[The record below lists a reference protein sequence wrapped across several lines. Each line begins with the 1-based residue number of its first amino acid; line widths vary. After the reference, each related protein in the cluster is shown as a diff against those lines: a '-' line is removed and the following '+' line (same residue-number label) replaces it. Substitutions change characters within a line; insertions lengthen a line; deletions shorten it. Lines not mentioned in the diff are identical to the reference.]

1 MMQHCV
7 SIIETGLDEA
17 IEASRKAVGM
27 GADLIEI
34 RFDHFA
40 QLPKD
45 LSRFKEFQI
54 PKIATLRSVAQG
66 GLYKGNDE
74 QKVKFLAKAYKA
86 AFDFID
92 LEEDFPLLHRRDLD
106 GTRIIVSSHVFDSSP
121 RMMNVVDRLVANG
134 SKGDTPKVV
143 YKAETI
149 TDVAALVAAGKL
161 YSLAERK
168 FALIGMGP
176 LGGITRVCANRYG
189 ASLTYVSLEP
199 GKEAAPGQI
208 DLATMKWLGDRAIVT
223 GITGHPLDH
232 TVSPAMHNAAFRA
245 LNVPGMYFKLPAAPV
260 ELEAV
265 TGTMIELDMRG
276 MNVTIPHKESIIP
289 LLDRLDLQAIKVGA
303 VNTIINNKG
312 TLIGS
317 NTDLY
322 GVAKTF
328 ELANFDVKDKD
339 VLVLGAGGASRA
351 VCAYLS
357 EAGANVKITN
367 RTNTKAASLAD
378 KFDKVTA
385 VEFDSLAKGKYAAMV
400 NCTPVGMKGF
410 PNDLPL
416 PIEAIQKGMLVL
428 DTIYNPAVTKL
439 MEVAKEKGALP
450 ISGKDMLIYQA
461 LKAFELWTGKA
472 PAYEVMEQAFREALP

>member
-7 SIIETGLDEA
+7 SIVEAGLDEA
-17 IEASRKAVGM
+17 VEASRKAVSM
-27 GADLIEI
+27 GADLIEV
-34 RFDHFA
+34 RFDHFP

-45 LSRFKEFQI
+45 FAPFKEFQI

-66 GLYKGNDE
+66 GRYKGSDE
-74 QKVKFLAKAYKA
+74 HKLKFLVKAYNG

-92 LEEDFPLLHRRDLD
+92 VEDDFPLLHHRDLD
-106 GTRIIVSSHVFDSSP
+106 GIRIIVSSHVFDTSP
-121 RMMNVVDRLVANG
+121 RMMAVVDRLVANG

-143 YKAETI
+143 YKAETL
-149 TDVAALVAAGKL
+149 TDVASLVAAGKL

-168 FALIGMGP
+168 FALIGIGE
-176 LGGITRVCANRYG
+176 LGSITRVCANRFG

-208 DLATMKWLGDRAIVT
+208 DLATMKWLGTKAVVT
-223 GITGHPLDH
+223 GITGHPLEH
-232 TVSPAMHNAAFRA
+232 TVSPAMHNAAFKA
-245 LNVPGMYFKLPAAPV
+245 LHLPGMYFKLPAAPV
-260 ELEAV
+260 ELESV
-265 TGTMIELDMRG
+265 TQMMLDLDMRG
-276 MNVTIPHKESIIP
+276 MNVTIPHKESVIS
-289 LLDRLDLQAIKVGA
+289 LLDRLDLHAIKVGA
-303 VNTIINNKG
+303 VNTIINDKG

-328 ELANFDVKDKD
+328 ELANFDPKDKE
-339 VLVLGAGGASRA
+339 VLVVGAGGASRA

-357 EAGANVKITN
+357 GAGAKVRITN

-378 KFDKVTA
+378 KFDNVTA
-385 VEFDSLAKGKYAAMV
+385 VGFDTLAKGRFEAVV

-410 PNDLPL
+410 PNELPL
-416 PIEAIQKGMLVL
+416 PIENIQKGMLVL
-428 DTIYNPAVTKL
+428 DTIYNPPVTKL
-439 MEVAKEKGALP
+439 LEVAREKGAVP

-461 LKAFELWTGKA
+461 LKAFELWTGKS

>member
-1 MMQHCV
+1 MQYCV

-40 QLPKD
+40 QLPRD
-45 LSRFKEFQI
+45 FSRFKEFQI

-66 GLYKGNDE
+66 GKYAGKDDIKLR
-74 QKVKFLAKAYKA
+74 FLVRAYNG

-92 LEEDFPLLHRRDLD
+92 VEEDFPLLHNRDLD
-106 GTRIIVSSHVFDSSP
+106 GIRIIVSSHIFDSSP
-121 RMMNVVDRLVANG
+121 RMMTVVDRLVANG

-143 YKAETI
+143 YKTETL
-149 TDVAALVAAGKL
+149 TDVASLVSAGKL

-176 LGGITRVCANRYG
+176 LGSITRVCANRFG

-199 GKEAAPGQI
+199 GKESAPGQI
-208 DLATMKWLGDRAIVT
+208 DLATMKWLGNRAIIT
-223 GITGHPLDH
+223 GIIGHPLEH

-245 LNVPGMYFKLPAAPV
+245 LRVPGMYFKLPAAPV

-265 TGTMIELDMRG
+265 TQMMVDLDMRG
-276 MNVTIPHKESIIP
+276 LNVTIPHKESIIS
-289 LLDRLDLQAIKVGA
+289 LLDRLDIDALKVGA
-303 VNTIINNKG
+303 VNTIINDKG
-312 TLIGS
+312 RLTGS

-322 GVAKTF
+322 GVARSF
-328 ELANFDVKDKD
+328 ELANFDAKDKD
-339 VLVLGAGGASRA
+339 VLVVGAGGASRA

-357 EAGANVKITN
+357 GAGAKIKITN
-367 RTNTKAASLAD
+367 RTNTKAASLAE
-378 KFDKVTA
+378 KFDNVTA
-385 VEFDSLAKGKYAAMV
+385 VEFDSLSKGKYDAIV
-400 NCTPVGMKGF
+400 NCTPIGMKGF
-410 PNDLPL
+410 PNEIPL
-416 PIEAIQKGMLVL
+416 PAETIQEGMLVL
-428 DTIYNPAVTKL
+428 DTIYNPEITKL
-439 MEVAKEKGALP
+439 LEVAKEKGALP
-450 ISGKDMLIYQA
+450 VSGKDMLIYQA
-461 LKAFELWTGKA
+461 MKAFDLWTGKA

>member
-1 MMQHCV
+1 MQHCV

-17 IEASRKAVGM
+17 LEASRKAVAM
-27 GADLIEI
+27 GADLIEV

-45 LSRFKEFQI
+45 LSAFKEFQI

-66 GLYKGNDE
+66 GKYKGTDE

-92 LEEDFPLLHRRDLD
+92 LEDDFPLLHRRDLD
-106 GTRIIVSSHVFDSSP
+106 GTRYRLLAHLRSSP
-121 RMMNVVDRLVANG
+121 RLMAVVEHLVANG

-143 YKAETI
+143 YKAETV
-149 TDVAALVAAGKL
+149 TDVGALVAAGKL
-161 YSLAERK
+161 FSLAERK

-208 DLATMKWLGDRAIVT
+208 DLATMKWLGDRPIVT
-223 GITGHPLDH
+223 GITGHPLEH

-245 LNVPGMYFKLPAAPV
+245 LDLPGMYFKLPAAPV
-260 ELEAV
+260 ELETV
-265 TGTMIELDMRG
+265 TRIMLELEMRG
-276 MNVTIPHKESIIP
+276 INVTIPHKESIIP

-303 VNTIINNKG
+303 VNTITNQKG

-317 NTDLY
+317 NTDYY

-328 ELANFDVKDKD
+328 ELASFDAKDKD
-339 VLVLGAGGASRA
+339 VLVVGAGGASRA

-357 EAGANVKITN
+357 ETGAKVKITN
-367 RTNTKAASLAD
+367 RTNTKAASLAE
-378 KFDKVTA
+378 KFDNVTA
-385 VEFDSLAKGKYAAMV
+385 VGFDSLTKGRYDAMV

-410 PNDLPL
+410 PNELPV
-416 PIEAIQKGMLVL
+416 PAEAIQKGMLVL
-428 DTIYNPAVTKL
+428 DTIYNPPVTML
-439 MEVAKEKGALP
+439 LEVAREKGAVP
-450 ISGKDMLIYQA
+450 VSGKDMLIYQA

>member
-1 MMQHCV
+1 MQHCV
-7 SIIETGLDEA
+7 SIVETGLDEA
-17 IEASRKAVGM
+17 IDASRRAVGL
-27 GADLIEI
+27 GADLIEV

-45 LSRFKEFQI
+45 FSRFKEFQI

-66 GLYKGNDE
+66 GRYKGSE
-74 QKVKFLAKAYKA
+74 EHKLRFLVKAYNG

-92 LEEDFPLLHRRDLD
+92 VEEDFPLLHHRDLD
-106 GTRIIVSSHVFDSSP
+106 GIRIIVSSHIFDASP
-121 RMMNVVDRLVANG
+121 RLMTVVDRLVANG
-134 SKGDTPKVV
+134 AKGDTPKVV

-149 TDVAALVAAGKL
+149 TDVASLVSAGKL

-168 FALIGMGP
+168 FALIGMGAM
-176 LGGITRVCANRYG
+176 GSITRVCANRFG

-208 DLATMKWLGDRAIVT
+208 DLATMKWLGNKAIVT
-223 GITGHPLDH
+223 GITGYPLEH

-245 LNVPGMYFKLPAAPV
+245 LRLPGMYFKLPAAPV
-260 ELEAV
+260 ELEKV
-265 TGTMIELDMRG
+265 TGLMLDLDMRG
-276 MNVTIPHKESIIP
+276 MNVTIPHKESVIS
-289 LLDRLDLQAIKVGA
+289 LLDRLDLHAIKVGA
-303 VNTIINNKG
+303 VNTIINDKG

-328 ELANFDVKDKD
+328 ELANFDARDKE
-339 VLVLGAGGASRA
+339 VLVVGAGGASKA

-357 EAGANVKITN
+357 EAGAKVRITN
-367 RTNTKAASLAD
+367 RTSTKAASLAD
-378 KFDKVTA
+378 KFDNVTA
-385 VEFDSLAKGKYAAMV
+385 VEFDSLTKGHYAAVV

-410 PNDLPL
+410 PNELPL
-416 PIEAIQKGMLVL
+416 PAEIIKKDMLVL
-428 DTIYNPAVTKL
+428 DTIYNPSVTKL
-439 MEVAKEKGALP
+439 MEVATEKGANAV
-450 ISGKDMLIYQA
+450 SGKDMLIYQA

-472 PAYEVMEQAFREALP
+472 PTYEVMEQAFREALP